1 MQMEI
6 VEPKKGSDETI
17 KTKFRITKKEW
28 EKCLWIRVWLKRAGA
43 DIEKPF
49 KENSR
54 FIYFIVDGDYIN
66 GHKK

>member
-28 EKCLWIRVWLKRAGA
+28 EKSLWIRGWLKLAGA
-43 DIEKPF
+43 YIDKPF

-54 FIYFIVDGDYIN
+54 FIYFIVDGDYLN

>member
-28 EKCLWIRVWLKRAGA
+28 EKSLWIRGWLKLAGA
-43 DIEKPF
+43 DIDKLF

-54 FIYFIVDGDYIN
+54 FIYFIVDGDYLN
-66 GHKK
+66 GYKK

>member
-1 MQMEI
+1 MRMEI
-6 VEPKKGSDETI
+6 VLPKKGSDETI

-28 EKCLWIRVWLKRAGA
+28 EKNLWIRGLLKLAGA